1 MISSKHPLG
10 FVEDVYLDFFYILQ
24 SWSINHHF
32 FLIQIFL
39 KRGYHF
45 FWKKIMESYW
55 PSFLPSL
62 ANHGCAFPGRFQES
76 LLPDGF
82 LGHVLGNVVTWPFS
96 ASRGGEFSFAK
107 GWATGYLVISGQ
119 ISGSLT
125 RVLGPQ
131 MVEFSKRKITDKFQG
146 NHGTSR
152 LVKYYDLARVY
163 NTNPNNALLLMV
175 QKSHS
180 QPPGMVLKPFKYWGV

>member
-24 SWSINHHF
+24 SWSIILF
-32 FLIQIFL
+32 FLVQIFL
-39 KRGYHF
+39 KRGTMF
-45 FWKKIMESYW
+45 FKKDHGIILAIILAIIGQSWLHLPREVPRE
-55 PSFLPSL
+55 PSARWFFGPCAWQRGDL
-62 ANHGCAFPGRFQES
+62 ARP
-76 LLPDGF
+76 
-82 LGHVLGNVVTWPFS
+82 S